1 MIPWTGCSGER
12 HGDSGD
18 EGRGV
23 WADRGGGCDGDDYS
37 GQMNWYFKIKC
48 RSFVPNCFKNT

>member
-1 MIPWTGCSGER
+1 MKI
-12 HGDSGD
+12 
-18 EGRGV
+18 
-23 WADRGGGCDGDDYS
+23 DGDDYS